1 MKNRAYFFDSVGR
14 ICYNNRMQKTPN
26 AKQKQVIENVT
37 DNILLFASAG
47 TGKTYTLAS
56 RVANII
62 GQGFAKPEQ
71 ILCLTFTIK
80 ACEEMREDLR
90 TYAGTSAVGVQVKT
104 IHGFCYQIMREEDK
118 RSGNARSEA
127 TVCDEVDEERLLRS
141 ILSARYYAWEYGS
154 ETDSRREFAI
164 YEKRTALRDLMS
176 ALKHARLHARAFTD
190 DKQKDYLTAL
200 AYLRETDAEKYRGI
214 FSYYAGYD
222 GRVCDG
228 EFESVMQLHVG
239 RLAQEYDEYL
249 AQSNQADYDDLII
262 NASRYLDD
270 KEVEARQTRR
280 FKYILVDEMQD
291 TSETEYGILRKFFKG
306 NNCMLCGDIFQTVY
320 AWRGSN
326 PDALLRAYKDEF
338 SPKTYTLSENYRAT
352 QTLTRAS
359 LGYLESSYP
368 DFAEYFPDEV
378 AVHSEN
384 EGAPIRCYGFDN
396 AEEEAYQIYN
406 YLRKHVNES
415 VCVIART
422 NKYIASLYRYFETFN
437 EGLPKAERLN
447 FFTVEENCQFY
458 KKSVVKDVLAVLRLA
473 LNKTDGVSA
482 ERLAER
488 YVKGVGLRT
497 LEKLRTYHEK
507 GVCATV
513 FADEGA
519 QGLADPYAPLIDA
532 VSRGEVVVY
541 DTETTGLDLS
551 RDEAVQISAIK
562 LDNTGKIIDVLDLFI
577 TPTVP
582 ISQGAYETHG
592 FDEAYIKAH
601 GGLSAKEA
609 LRRFSAF
616 VAGTTLVGHNSLRFD
631 SPLIKRQL
639 KEQGLP
645 PLLIVAEYDTLHI
658 AKLFLPRL
666 KNHKL
671 STLCERF
678 SLVNENAHNALGDI
692 TATAGVLFALI
703 NEFILPTAKEREAIT
718 AQYADKFEKFGAFI
732 SRVRAMI
739 ETNLLKETL
748 AFIIDSLRLEQA
760 YTGVGDLQA
769 LEALR
774 EYFSTVRTADAEN
787 FLRNYLSE
795 ASLSGSQLDIL
806 SKGGTRIPIVTVHQ
820 SKGCEF
826 DTVIIAGADDNN
838 FPAYFS
844 QGTASEAEEKRVF
857 YVALTR
863 AKRTLILTR
872 SCYRGRTEIA
882 PTRYFYKIP
891 EAYVQVNERWEGK
904 N

>member
-1 MKNRAYFFDSVGR
+1 ME
-14 ICYNNRMQKTPN
+14 KTPN
-26 AKQKQVIENVT
+26 EKQKQVIDNVT

-62 GQGFAKPEQ
+62 KQGLAKPEQ

-80 ACEEMREDLR
+80 ACEEMREDMR
-90 TYAGTSAVGVQVKT
+90 TYAGTSAQGVQIKT

-118 RSGNARSEA
+118 RSGKARSEA

-141 ILSARYYAWEYGS
+141 MLSSRYYAWEYAR
-154 ETDSRREFAI
+154 ETDERREFAI
-164 YEKRTALRDLMS
+164 YDKRTALRDFMS
-176 ALKHARLHARAFTD
+176 ELKHARLHANAYTD
-190 DKQKDYLTAL
+190 NAEADYLSAL
-200 AYLRETDAEKYRGI
+200 VYLRETDGEKYASL
-214 FSYYAGYD
+214 FSYYAGYE
-222 GRVCDG
+222 GRVRD
-228 EFESVMQLHVG
+228 EAFQRAMEAHAG
-239 RLAQEYDEYL
+239 RLAFAYDTYL

-262 NASRYLDD
+262 NASRYLADD
-270 KEVEARQTRR
+270 EIQCRQTARY
-280 FKYILVDEMQD
+280 KYILVDEMQD
-291 TSETEYGILRKFFKG
+291 TSATEYGILRKFFAG

-326 PDALLRAYKDEF
+326 PDALIREFKDEF
-338 SPKTYTLSENYRAT
+338 APKTYTLSENYRAT

-359 LGYLESSYP
+359 LGYLQNSYP

-396 AEEEAYQIYN
+396 AEEEAFQIYN
-406 YLRKHVNES
+406 YVRKHRSENL
-415 VCVIART
+415 CVIART

-437 EGLPKAERLN
+437 DGLPKAERID

-458 KKSVVKDVLAVLRLA
+458 KKAVVKDVLAVLRLA

-497 LEKLRTYHEK
+497 LEKLRGLSEI
-507 GVCATV
+507 GVSVTALI
-513 FADEGA
+513 DE
-519 QGLADPYAPLIDA
+519 QTRGLADGYAPL
-532 VSRGEVVVY
+532 VSAFSNGEIVVY

-562 LDNTGKIIDVLDLFI
+562 LDNKGEIIDTLDLFI

-601 GGLSAKEA
+601 GGVSAKEA

-616 VAGTTLVGHNSLRFD
+616 VAGATLVGHNSLRFD
-631 SPLIKRQL
+631 SPLLKRQCR
-639 KEQGLP
+639 EQGLP
-645 PLLIVAEYDTLHI
+645 PLAVVAEYDTLHI

-666 KNHKL
+666 KNYKL

-678 SLVNENAHNALGDI
+678 SIVNENAHNALGDI
-692 TATAGVLFALI
+692 TATAGVLSALVR
-703 NEFILPTAKEREAIT
+703 EFILPTAKERETVT
-718 AQYADKFEKFGAFI
+718 AQYVEKFEKFGAFI

-739 ETNLLKETL
+739 EGNALGATL
-748 AFIIDSLRLEQA
+748 AFIIDSMRLEKT

-774 EYFSTVRTADAEN
+774 DYFSSVRTADAEN
-787 FLRNYLSE
+787 FLRSYLSD
-795 ASLSGSQLDIL
+795 ASLSGSQMDIMG
-806 SKGGTRIPIVTVHQ
+806 KNGARVPIITVHQ

-826 DTVIIAGADDNN
+826 DTAIIAGADDNN
-838 FPAYFS
+838 FPAFFS
-844 QGTASEAEEKRVF
+844 QGTESETEEKRVF

-872 SCYRGRTEIA
+872 SCYRGRTAIP

-891 EAYVQVNERWEGK
+891 ETYVQINERWEMQE
-904 N
+904 

>member
-1 MKNRAYFFDSVGR
+1 ME
-14 ICYNNRMQKTPN
+14 KTPN
-26 AKQKQVIENVT
+26 AKQKQVIDNVT

-62 GQGFAKPEQ
+62 KQGLAKPEQ

-80 ACEEMREDLR
+80 ACEEMREDMR
-90 TYAGTSAVGVQVKT
+90 TYAGTSAQGVQIKT

-118 RSGNARSEA
+118 RSGKARSEA

-141 ILSARYYAWEYGS
+141 ILSSRYYAWEYAR
-154 ETDSRREFAI
+154 ETDERREFAI
-164 YEKRTALRDLMS
+164 YDKRTALRDFMS
-176 ALKHARLHARAFTD
+176 ELKHARLHANAYTD
-190 DKQKDYLTAL
+190 NAETDYLSVL
-200 AYLRETDAEKYRGI
+200 AYLRETDGEKYASL
-214 FSYYAGYD
+214 FSYYAGYE
-222 GRVCDG
+222 GRVRD
-228 EFESVMQLHVG
+228 EAFQRAMEAHAG
-239 RLAQEYDEYL
+239 RLAFAYDTYL

-262 NASRYLDD
+262 NASRYLADD
-270 KEVEARQTRR
+270 EIQCRQTARY
-280 FKYILVDEMQD
+280 KYILVDEMQD
-291 TSETEYGILRKFFKG
+291 TSATEYGILRKFFAG

-326 PDALLRAYKDEF
+326 PDALIREFKDEF
-338 SPKTYTLSENYRAT
+338 APKTYTLSENYRAT

-359 LGYLESSYP
+359 LGYLQNSYP

-396 AEEEAYQIYN
+396 AEEEAFQIYN
-406 YLRKHVNES
+406 YVRKHRSENL
-415 VCVIART
+415 CVIART

-437 EGLPKAERLN
+437 DGLPKAERID

-458 KKSVVKDVLAVLRLA
+458 KKAVVKDVLAVLRLA

-497 LEKLRTYHEK
+497 LEKLRGLSEI
-507 GVCATV
+507 GVSVTALI
-513 FADEGA
+513 DE
-519 QGLADPYAPLIDA
+519 QTRGLADGYAPL
-532 VSRGEVVVY
+532 VSAFSNGEIVVY

-562 LDNTGKIIDVLDLFI
+562 LDNKGEIIDTLDLFI

-601 GGLSAKEA
+601 GGVSAKEA

-616 VAGTTLVGHNSLRFD
+616 VAGATLVGHNSLRFD
-631 SPLIKRQL
+631 SPLLKRQCR
-639 KEQGLP
+639 EQGLP
-645 PLLIVAEYDTLHI
+645 PLAVVAEYDTLHI

-666 KNHKL
+666 KNYKL

-678 SLVNENAHNALGDI
+678 SIVNENAHNALGDI
-692 TATAGVLFALI
+692 TATAGVLSALVR
-703 NEFILPTAKEREAIT
+703 EFILPTAKERETVT
-718 AQYADKFEKFGAFI
+718 AQYAEKFEKFGAFI

-739 ETNLLKETL
+739 EGNALGATL
-748 AFIIDSLRLEQA
+748 AFIIDSMRLEKT

-769 LEALR
+769 LDALR
-774 EYFSTVRTADAEN
+774 DYFSSVRTADAEN
-787 FLRNYLSE
+787 FLRSYLFDV
-795 ASLSGSQLDIL
+795 SLSGSQMDIMG
-806 SKGGTRIPIVTVHQ
+806 KNGARVPIITVHQ

-826 DTVIIAGADDNN
+826 DTAIIAGADDNN
-838 FPAYFS
+838 FPAFFS
-844 QGTASEAEEKRVF
+844 QGTESETEEKRVF

-872 SCYRGRTEIA
+872 SCYRGRTVIP

-891 EAYVQVNERWEGK
+891 ETYVQINERWEIK
-904 N
+904 NY